1 MTDTGRWREERL
13 LTALSI
19 DKDLLHKRSPLYS
32 TDITEESCCGR
43 DAGMRE
49 PKSWLS
55 SSPQSSGDADMCESP
70 HRAETNPDT
79 SAKEPI

>member
-1 MTDTGRWREERL
+1 MMGRNDRHWEMERGE
-13 LTALSI
+13 AFDSI

-32 TDITEESCCGR
+32 TDITEESQAACGR

-79 SAKEPI
+79 